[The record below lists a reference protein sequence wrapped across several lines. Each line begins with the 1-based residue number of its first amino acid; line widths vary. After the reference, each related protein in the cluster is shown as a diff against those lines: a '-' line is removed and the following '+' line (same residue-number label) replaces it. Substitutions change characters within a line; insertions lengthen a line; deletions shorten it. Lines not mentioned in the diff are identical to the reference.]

1 MGKKFN
7 TTGACIPER
16 HYMVDLTGRLASINK
31 LIDNGDYFV
40 INRARQYGKTTTLRA
55 LQKYLEA
62 EYLVISLDFQ
72 MVSFANLASETEF
85 VRVFAKSLYRV
96 INSMPI
102 VSDAVKATLATFFE
116 DNDKK
121 QYLFDLFAELS
132 NWCGH
137 SAKPVVLIIDEV
149 DNASNSQVF
158 MDFLAQ
164 LRAYYLQRDVTPTF
178 QSVIL
183 AGVYDIKNVKVKIR
197 PDEEHKINSPWN
209 IATDFN
215 VNMSFSAEDIS
226 GMLMEYEAD
235 HKTGM
240 NIQEV
245 SAIIYDYTSGYPFLV
260 SRICKLSDE
269 VVCCMPNWSL
279 ERAWTNNGIIEAVKL
294 IVAENNTLFESLMG
308 KVINNAMLSKMLED
322 VLFAGKSIAYNTDNH
337 IMNLLT
343 MYGFIYNKQ
352 GFVAISNR
360 IFEMRL
366 YNYFLSI
373 PQIQD
378 NKLYDIGSQD
388 KNQFINNGKLNMK
401 LVLQKFVEHF
411 NELYGDQDESF
422 LEEEG
427 RKFFLLYLRPIINGT
442 GNYYIEART
451 RNMRR
456 TDVVV
461 DYHGEQFV
469 IELKIWRGQE
479 YHNRGEKQLSDYLD
493 YYKMQTGYMISF
505 NFNKHKQSGVYEV
518 SVGDKLLI
526 EALV

>member
-1 MGKKFN
+1 
-7 TTGACIPER
+7 
-16 HYMVDLTGRLASINK
+16 
-31 LIDNGDYFV
+31 
-40 INRARQYGKTTTLRA
+40 
-55 LQKYLEA
+55 
-62 EYLVISLDFQ
+62 
-72 MVSFANLASETEF
+72 
-85 VRVFAKSLYRV
+85 
-96 INSMPI
+96 
-102 VSDAVKATLATFFE
+102 
-116 DNDKK
+116 
-121 QYLFDLFAELS
+121 
-132 NWCGH
+132 
-137 SAKPVVLIIDEV
+137 
-149 DNASNSQVF
+149 
-158 MDFLAQ
+158 
-164 LRAYYLQRDVTPTF
+164 
-178 QSVIL
+178 
-183 AGVYDIKNVKVKIR
+183 
-197 PDEEHKINSPWN
+197 
-209 IATDFN
+209 
-215 VNMSFSAEDIS
+215 
-226 GMLMEYEAD
+226 
-235 HKTGM
+235 
-240 NIQEV
+240 
-245 SAIIYDYTSGYPFLV
+245 
-260 SRICKLSDE
+260 
-269 VVCCMPNWSL
+269 
-279 ERAWTNNGIIEAVKL
+279 
-294 IVAENNTLFESLMG
+294 
-308 KVINNAMLSKMLED
+308 
-322 VLFAGKSIAYNTDNH
+322 
-337 IMNLLT
+337 